1 MGEAFIH
8 IPGIAEHYSLREP
21 DAGEYVSRW
30 GMIERRCVELSELV
44 HALPAAVER
53 CERGS

>member
-8 IPGIAEHYSLREP
+8 IPGMAERYSPRKP
-21 DAGEYVSRW
+21 DSGEYVSRW
-30 GMIERRCVELSELV
+30 GMIERRCAELGELV